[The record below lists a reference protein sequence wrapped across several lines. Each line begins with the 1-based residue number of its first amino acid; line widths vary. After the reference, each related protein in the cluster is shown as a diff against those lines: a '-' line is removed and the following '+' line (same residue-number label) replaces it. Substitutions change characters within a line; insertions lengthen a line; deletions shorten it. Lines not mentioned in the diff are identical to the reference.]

1 MGLKP
6 LEYSDCYL
14 DSPYFRDNVYEHE
27 RELERTSERIKG
39 LIKECKS
46 LLRAVDSK
54 LMMRKLLP
62 KWFARQHTFYGNHI
76 MSIVMRSVLCSEKNV
91 VYLRDQ

>member
-1 MGLKP
+1 MAIDSHQNNMGLKP

-27 RELERTSERIKG
+27 KELERTSERIKG
-39 LIKECKS
+39 LIKECKN

-54 LMMRKLLP
+54 L
-62 KWFARQHTFYGNHI
+62 TT
-76 MSIVMRSVLCSEKNV
+76 
-91 VYLRDQ
+91 